1 MLTAE
6 ENERL
11 TRVGLGTPM
20 GNLMRRYWQPI
31 AAASQMDD
39 NATRSVRL
47 LGENLVLY
55 KDRRGRYGLIGD
67 QCPHRKVNL
76 VYGMPDDEGLRC
88 PYHGW
93 LFNHEGRCLDQPYER
108 KEDPFEAFK
117 DKVTTT
123 AYPVQELGG
132 LIFAYLG
139 PSPVP
144 LLPRWDLLV
153 WDNVYRDIGMAVL
166 PCNYLQI
173 MENSVDPVHAEWLHG
188 HFANYV
194 WEKTGQ
200 PEKARHIPEHQLI
213 GFDEFEHGIIKRR
226 ILEGQTEEDVNWKLG
241 HPLVFPNLLKVGG
254 FQYRVPIDD
263 YQTLHIWYY
272 TYAPPAGTTVAAD
285 EPIPFY
291 QVPVPELS
299 PGGMPDWNYLDFTA
313 GQDIV
318 MWYTQGAIADR
329 TEETLGRSDKGL
341 ILYRQQL
348 LDNVAK
354 VERGEDPMNVFR
366 DPGQNEYLR
375 LPTEESGGTSRMSAL
390 GQFGRMASSAGLAGG
405 ASKFSPVLGRGDGA
419 VTVTA
424 EEVLSG
430 D

>member
-1 MLTAE
+1 MLTVE

-11 TRVGLGTPM
+11 TRVGPGTPM
-20 GNLMRRYWQPI
+20 GELMRRYWQPI
-31 AAASQMDD
+31 AAMSKLEENGTQAI
-39 NATRSVRL
+39 RV
-47 LGENLVLY
+47 LGENLVLF
-55 KDRRGRYGLIGD
+55 KDRKGRLGLIAE

-76 VYGMPDDEGLRC
+76 VYGMCEDEGLRC

-93 LFNHEGRCLDQPYER
+93 LFNTEGQCLEQPYE
-108 KEDPFEAFK
+108 KAEDPEELFK
-117 DKVTTT
+117 EKTQTK

-139 PSPVP
+139 PRPAP
-144 LLPRWDLLV
+144 QLPRWDLLV

-166 PCNYLQI
+166 PCNWLQI

-194 WEKTGQ
+194 WNKLDQ
-200 PEKARHIPEHQLI
+200 PEKVRPIPPHKLI
-213 GFDEFEHGIIKRR
+213 GFDRFEHGIIKRR
-226 ILEGQTEEDVNWKLG
+226 IVEGQSEDDVNWKLG

-272 TYAPPAGTTVAAD
+272 TYAPAEGTRVPAN

-291 QVPVPELS
+291 EVPVPELK
-299 PGGMPDWNYLDFTA
+299 PGGMPDWSYLDFTA

-329 TEETLGRSDKGL
+329 STESLGRSDKGL
-341 ILYRQQL
+341 ILYRQML
-348 LDNVAK
+348 EENVSM
-354 VERGEDPMNVFR
+354 VERGEDPMNTFR
-366 DPGQNEYLR
+366 DPGDNEYLR
-375 LPTEESGGTSRMSAL
+375 LPTEESEGMSRMARNSRFTQL
-390 GQFGRMASSAGLAGG
+390 ASSAGPGGG
-405 ASKFSPVLGRGDGA
+405 ATKFSPILNRDMGA

-424 EEVLSG
+424 EEVLA

>member
-1 MLTAE
+1 MLTVE

-11 TRVGLGTPM
+11 TRVGPGTPM
-20 GNLMRRYWQPI
+20 GDLMRRYWHPI
-31 AAASQMDD
+31 AAVSQLEE
-39 NATRSVRL
+39 NGTKPIRL
-47 LGENLVLY
+47 LGENLVLF
-55 KDRRGRYGLIGD
+55 KDLKGRLGLIAES
-67 QCPHRKVNL
+67 CPHRKVNM
-76 VYGMPDDEGLRC
+76 VYGMCEEEGIRC

-93 LFNHEGRCLDQPYER
+93 LFDTTGRCLEQPYE
-108 KEDPFEAFK
+108 KAEDPLESFK
-117 DKVTTT
+117 DKTPTT

-139 PSPVP
+139 PEPAP

-166 PCNYLQI
+166 PCNWLQI

-194 WEKTGQ
+194 WNKLGQ
-200 PEKARHIPEHQLI
+200 PERARRIPPHQLI
-213 GFDEFEHGIIKRR
+213 GFDRFEHGIIKRR
-226 ILEGQTEEDVNWKLG
+226 ILEGETEEDVNWKLG

-272 TYAPPAGTTVAAD
+272 TYSPAAGTKVPSN

-291 QVPVPELS
+291 EVPVPELK
-299 PGGMPDWNYLDFTA
+299 PGGMPDWSYLDFTA

-329 TEETLGRSDKGL
+329 STETLGRSDKGL
-341 ILYRQQL
+341 ILYRQML
-348 LDNVAK
+348 EENVAR
-354 VERGEDPMNVFR
+354 VERGEEPMNTFR
-366 DPGQNEYLR
+366 DAGSNEYLR
-375 LPTEESGGTSRMSAL
+375 LPTEESEGLSRTDRNARFTQL
-390 GQFGRMASSAGLAGG
+390 ASSAGPGGG
-405 ASKFSPVLGRGDGA
+405 ATKFSPVLNRDIGA

-424 EEVLSG
+424 EEVLA

>member
-11 TRVGLGTPM
+11 TRVGPGTPM

-31 AAASQMDD
+31 AAMSQLEDR
-39 NATRSVRL
+39 ATRPIRL

-55 KDRRGRYGLIGD
+55 KDRRGRLGLIGD
-67 QCPHRKVNL
+67 QCPHRKVNM
-76 VYGMPDDEGLRC
+76 VYGIPEDEGLRC

-93 LFNHEGRCLDQPYER
+93 LFNHEGRCLEQPYE
-108 KEDPFEAFK
+108 KAEDPFEAFK

-132 LIFAYLG
+132 LVFAYLG
-139 PSPVP
+139 PEPAP

-194 WEKTGQ
+194 WEQLGQ
-200 PEKARHIPEHQLI
+200 TDRIRPIPAHQMI
-213 GFDEFEHGIIKRR
+213 GFDEFEYGIIKRR
-226 ILEGQTEEDVNWKLG
+226 ILEGQTEDDVNWKLG

-272 TYAPPAGTTVAAD
+272 TYAPPAGTHVPEN

-299 PGGMPDWNYLDFTA
+299 EGGLPDWSYLDFTA

-329 TEETLGRSDKGL
+329 TSESLGRSDKGL

-348 LDNVAK
+348 MDNIAK

-366 DPGQNEYLR
+366 DPGENEYLR
-375 LPTEESGGTSRMSAL
+375 LPTEESEGTRRMGAT
-390 GQFGRMASSAGLAGG
+390 GQLGRMASSAGAAGG
-405 ASKFSPVLGRGDGA
+405 ATKFSPVLNRGDGA
-419 VTVTA
+419 TAVTA
-424 EEVLSG
+424 EEVLTG